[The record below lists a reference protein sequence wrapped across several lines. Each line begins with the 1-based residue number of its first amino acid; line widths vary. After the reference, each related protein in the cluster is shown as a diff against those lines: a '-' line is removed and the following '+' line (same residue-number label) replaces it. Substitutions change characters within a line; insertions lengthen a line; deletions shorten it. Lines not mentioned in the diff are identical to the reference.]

1 MATNFDPDAI
11 RESAKKLGSIMDDMA
26 AFEALKAN
34 WPNAGGFELAQ
45 RVERVVD
52 DRRNGVVAN
61 AEHLKIALD
70 DMRSTLTKIANDF
83 EKADDDNA
91 AKIKAS
97 IGDMASEIRSDTARF
112 DQNTEQDQHNFTP
125 GPRTGSSGTETGT
138 EPVESDEDADE
149 NNSDGDG
156 YDDVLPSDDA
166 DADAVPEASES
177 SAEAE
182 DENNSD
188 GDGYDDVLPGGDGT
202 QSYDSTTEDLDSL
215 KDSADAEI
223 ESASSDSDSESE
235 EEPKGNSDGYIAQ

>member
-70 DMRSTLTKIANDF
+70 DMRSTLTKIADDF
-83 EKADDDNA
+83 EKADEDNA

-97 IGDMASEIRSDTARF
+97 IGNMASEMRSDIARF

-125 GPRTGSSGTETGT
+125 GPKAGSSGSSSDGDGYNDVLSSDDTD
-138 EPVESDEDADE
+138 VESAESAEDTVTESAESSVDTDDE

-156 YDDVLPSDDA
+156 YDDVLPSD
-166 DADAVPEASES
+166 
-177 SAEAE
+177 
-182 DENNSD
+182 
-188 GDGYDDVLPGGDGT
+188 GT
-202 QSYDSTTEDLDSL
+202 QSFDSSMEDLESLEDSVS
-215 KDSADAEI
+215 DEEV
-223 ESASSDSDSESE
+223 ESDLEPE
-235 EEPKGNSDGYIAQ
+235 EEPKGDSDGYIAK